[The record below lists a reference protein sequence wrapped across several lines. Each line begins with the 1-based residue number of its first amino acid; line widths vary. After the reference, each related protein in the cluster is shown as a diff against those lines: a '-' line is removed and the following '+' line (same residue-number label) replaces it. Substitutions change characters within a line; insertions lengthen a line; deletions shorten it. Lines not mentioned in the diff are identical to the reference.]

1 MARATLGEPGI
12 ASYRIG
18 ELAAKLG
25 MTERTIRYYE
35 ELGLLDSVK
44 RLDGGTRVYT
54 DDDVRRLK
62 FVRKLKVL
70 GLSLQEMHELE
81 GMYKTERSNRTVL
94 PRLIELLDAHLS
106 TVDGRISELH
116 ALREGGRVDDRDGA
130 AADSYEE
137 SRPGER
143 GDQAHALPDRR
154 ERGVPVAEQLLGH
167 EHGQQGREPRTEDE
181 AHRAVAPFR
190 PLRSSR

>member
-1 MARATLGEPGI
+1 MARATLGEPGT

-18 ELAAKLG
+18 ELAAKVG

-62 FVRKLKVL
+62 FIRKLKVL
-70 GLSLQEMHELE
+70 GLSLQEMRELE
-81 GMYKTERSNRTVL
+81 GIYQSERSNRTVL

-116 ALREGGRVDDRDGA
+116 ALRDEIRSYREHVATRLIGTDR
-130 AADSYEE
+130 
-137 SRPGER
+137 
-143 GDQAHALPDRR
+143 
-154 ERGVPVAEQLLGH
+154 
-167 EHGQQGREPRTEDE
+167 
-181 AHRAVAPFR
+181 
-190 PLRSSR
+190 

>member
-1 MARATLGEPGI
+1 MARATLGEPGT

-18 ELAAKLG
+18 ELAAKVG

-62 FVRKLKVL
+62 FIRKLKVL

-94 PRLIELLDAHLS
+94 PRLIELLDAHLL
-106 TVDGRISELH
+106 TVDGRIAELH
-116 ALREGGRVDDRDGA
+116 ALRDEIR
-130 AADSYEE
+130 SY
-137 SRPGER
+137 
-143 GDQAHALPDRR
+143 R
-154 ERGVPVAEQLLGH
+154 EHVVTRLLGTD
-167 EHGQQGREPRTEDE
+167 R
-181 AHRAVAPFR
+181 
-190 PLRSSR
+190 